1 MCCLRSSL
9 KKKKNNPLLPCY
21 ASSHPP
27 DHRSPFHISNSAEI
41 TSWKSPHLDAAIILA
56 PKMSALLAAATHS
69 ACELCMH
76 YLSPLHRVLCFM
88 RETSPIYQHPLYPS
102 TAWRSTCC
110 YSNYSQAT
118 ALSLLQ
124 ITGRRD
130 VDWLNLRLK
139 QTNTLSRHFLPTAFP
154 VRSANIWR
162 WMEEN
167 KFKEWVTGGFS
178 KQR

>member
-1 MCCLRSSL
+1 MLRLLSSARSQESIPYFQLGWNNLL
-9 KKKKNNPLLPCY
+9 KV
-21 ASSHPP
+21 SSSRCSYH
-27 DHRSPFHISNSAEI
+27 
-41 TSWKSPHLDAAIILA
+41 LA

-139 QTNTLSRHFLPTAFP
+139 QTNTLSRHFLPTAFLLSDLP
-154 VRSANIWR
+154 TSEGEWKKTSLRNGLRVAFQNSVNWGTRRLARSPPRCRA
-162 WMEEN
+162 
-167 KFKEWVTGGFS
+167 
-178 KQR
+178 

>member
-9 KKKKNNPLLPCY
+9 WKKNQPTPALLRLLSPARSQESIPY
-21 ASSHPP
+21 FQLGWNNLLKVSS
-27 DHRSPFHISNSAEI
+27 
-41 TSWKSPHLDAAIILA
+41 SWCSYHLA

-88 RETSPIYQHPLYPS
+88 RETGPIYQHPLYPS

-110 YSNYSQAT
+110 YSTYSQAA

-130 VDWLNLRLK
+130 VDWLK
-139 QTNTLSRHFLPTAFP
+139 QTNTQRDLVVIFSPLHFSHQICQHLK
-154 VRSANIWR
+154 VNGR
-162 WMEEN
+162 
-167 KFKEWVTGGFS
+167 
-178 KQR
+178 KQV

>member
-1 MCCLRSSL
+1 MLRLLSSTRSQESIPYFQLGWNNLL
-9 KKKKNNPLLPCY
+9 KVSSSRCSYHFGSKDVRPPC
-21 ASSHPP
+21 SSYPQRLWTLH
-27 DHRSPFHISNSAEI
+27 
-41 TSWKSPHLDAAIILA
+41 
-56 PKMSALLAAATHS
+56 ALS
-69 ACELCMH
+69 
-76 YLSPLHRVLCFM
+76 LSPHRVLCFM